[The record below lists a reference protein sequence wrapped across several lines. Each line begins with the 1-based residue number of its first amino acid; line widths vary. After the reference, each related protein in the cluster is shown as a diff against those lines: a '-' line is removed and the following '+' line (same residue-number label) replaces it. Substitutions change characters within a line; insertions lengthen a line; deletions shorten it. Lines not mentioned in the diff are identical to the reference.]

1 MNKLTLPP
9 RTELIVQVPVSAG
22 LQGQVGIVG
31 KQELAPGV
39 YRTESLVTVDKGCVI
54 TSIIN
59 TTPEEVEISN
69 QEVGLEDIDD
79 RETIF
84 LSTVTQGKEKNE

>member
-1 MNKLTLPP
+1 
-9 RTELIVQVPVSAG
+9 
-22 LQGQVGIVG
+22 
-31 KQELAPGV
+31 V
-39 YRTESLVTVDKGCVI
+39 YRAESLVTVDKGCVI

-69 QEVGLEDIDD
+69 PEVVLQEIED

-84 LSTVTQGKEKNE
+84 LGSDTR

>member
-1 MNKLTLPP
+1 M
-9 RTELIVQVPVSAG
+9 
-22 LQGQVGIVG
+22 
-31 KQELAPGV
+31 
-39 YRTESLVTVDKGCVI
+39 TVDKGCVI

-69 QEVGLEDIDD
+69 PEVVLQEIED

-84 LSTVTQGKEKNE
+84 LGSDTR